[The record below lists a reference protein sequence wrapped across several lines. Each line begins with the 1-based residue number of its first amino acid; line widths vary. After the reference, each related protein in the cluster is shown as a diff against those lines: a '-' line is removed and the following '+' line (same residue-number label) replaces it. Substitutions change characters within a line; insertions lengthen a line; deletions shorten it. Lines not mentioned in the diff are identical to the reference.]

1 MGKGDI
7 CLGNR
12 ITIPLKSAVN
22 RSDPVERE
30 GYWERLPW
38 RQDETCEYWSGT
50 LCAEEPLH
58 HQTNDEGEV
67 L

>member
-38 RQDETCEYWSGT
+38 RQDEICE
-50 LCAEEPLH
+50 
-58 HQTNDEGEV
+58 
-67 L
+67 